1 MLEIGHLGEL
11 IGTAIG
17 AVIATLATLQ
27 AWLKIQGGS
36 NPAGG
41 IRKAELKAAIL
52 EHEREILAKI
62 GSEGDA
68 TRRQMRDGF
77 DRLERAIREGG

>member
-27 AWLKIQGGS
+27 AWLKIQGGG
-36 NPAGG
+36 NPTSG
-41 IRKAELKAAIL
+41 IRKAELKAALL